1 MKTSRTKTFYNHL
14 GISTNTLDE
23 RKGLVELT
31 YMNQL
36 VVAVSDNTRLQAEAS
51 ERFRSV
57 TSKSNSLLVS
67 GVDLVQPGGSTIVPG
82 VDVRVPVF
90 SVYAGRLEDTYGTN
104 GHRITNNRLL
114 TIQKEMELLASGKH
128 RVKTPYLSWLCKS
141 MGVNRPRTL
150 KDLQDLLIEAGNHP
164 EAASV
169 PAIHQLLVGRG
180 TRHAILTVSPQVEYK
195 DTEPVVNESDW
206 MFYDLE
212 RLVMGGITDTQASV
226 IRKTAEAFTAAIA
239 KEAPAP
245 APAPAQQESKEMVME
260 LLAA

>member
-1 MKTSRTKTFYNHL
+1 MKTSRIKTFFNHL
-14 GISTNTLDE
+14 GISTTTLNEE
-23 RKGLVELT
+23 RGLIELP
-31 YMNQL
+31 YMGQL
-36 VVAVSDNTRLQAEAS
+36 VIAVSDSTHLQTDAT

-67 GVDLVQPGGSTIVPG
+67 GVDLGHPGGSTIVPG

-90 SVYAGRLEDTYGTN
+90 SMYAGCFEDTYGTN

-114 TIQKEMELLASGKH
+114 TIQKEMELLASGNR
-128 RVKTPYLSWLCKS
+128 RVKTLYLSWLCKS

-150 KDLQDLLIEAGNHP
+150 KDLQDLLVEASSHP

-239 KEAPAP
+239 KEGP

>member
-1 MKTSRTKTFYNHL
+1 MKTSRIKTFFNYL

-23 RKGLVELT
+23 QRGLVELP

-36 VVAVSDNTRLQAEAS
+36 VVTVSDNCKMQAEATS
-51 ERFRSV
+51 RFRDV
-57 TSKSNSLLVS
+57 TSKSNSLLIS
-67 GVDLVQPGGSTIVPG
+67 GVDLMQPGGSTIVPG

-90 SVYAGRLEDTYGTN
+90 SVYAGRFEDTYGTN

-114 TIQKEMELLASGKH
+114 TIQKELTELTSGKQ

-141 MGVNRPRTL
+141 MGVSRPKSL
-150 KDLQDLLIEAGNHP
+150 EALQDLLIEAGQHP
-164 EAASV
+164 DAPAL

-180 TRHAILTVSPQVEYK
+180 TRHAVLTVNPQVQYK

-206 MFYDLE
+206 VLYDLE
-212 RLVMGGITDTQASV
+212 RLVISGITDTQASV
-226 IRKTAEAFTAAIA
+226 IRKTSEAFTTAIH
-239 KEAPAP
+239 KQVPTP
-245 APAPAQQESKEMVME
+245 IKSQQEGSGIALE